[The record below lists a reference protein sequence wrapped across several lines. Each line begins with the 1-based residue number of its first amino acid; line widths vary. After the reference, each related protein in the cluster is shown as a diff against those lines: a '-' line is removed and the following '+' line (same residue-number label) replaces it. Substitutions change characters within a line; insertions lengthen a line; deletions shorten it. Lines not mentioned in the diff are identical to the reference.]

1 MMGSHESKNF
11 IEEFHLFVNIYRTT
25 APMHTIASYLP
36 DFPSLSATTPI
47 SKLPGTHTTYGKRE
61 SNKFLSAFNP
71 RRK

>member
-47 SKLPGTHTTYGKRE
+47 SKLPGTHTT
-61 SNKFLSAFNP
+61 
-71 RRK
+71 